1 MGAFVPPF
9 EQGDEVGL
17 VLDMDQ
23 RCLDYFVNRR
33 FKARIASQLPDGKL
47 CFHVPRRDRM
57 CSLCIE
63 CVLPDGA
70 LSFHVPR
77 RALVPMHSLARAPGQ
92 TQTDIFVDSYC
103 S

>member
-33 FKARIASQLPDGKL
+33 FKARIASQLP
-47 CFHVPRRDRM
+47 P
-57 CSLCIE
+57 
-63 CVLPDGA
+63 GA

-77 RALVPMHSLARAPGQ
+77 RALAPIHSLARAHGE